1 MYERATYALSSY
13 KILILWGRVH
23 SEILILMFVK
33 EGMHLYTLDSLCT
46 VLKEIR
52 LLSSF
57 HLKVDLRSRGK
68 VIRKESVEHKKEES
82 FHNLQ
87 IFFLALEM
95 VKKNSTKT
103 NEIFS
108 SNFQMT

>member
-1 MYERATYALSSY
+1 
-13 KILILWGRVH
+13 
-23 SEILILMFVK
+23 MFVK
-33 EGMHLYTLDSLCT
+33 EGMHLYTLDFLCT

-68 VIRKESVEHKKEES
+68 VIRKKSAEHKKEES

-87 IFFLALEM
+87 ISFLALEM